1 MAKKIKNPRG
11 IGPRVKDEKAYE
23 RLIKTEIL
31 NPLFRNTMKRLES
44 VPKFKT
50 AFENVVNEEFLSLTS
65 KENYGVDVA
74 TEAVDNLRRV
84 QKAQIIR
91 NFQAAL
97 GIDVNPFMSDLNI
110 RAVMNQAIFDNVALI
125 RSIPQKLNLE
135 IVSTIQKTFEEKG
148 FDEQEMIKVIENRFK
163 VAGSRAK
170 LIASDQTGKIIGNL
184 NEARQTDL
192 GVTSYKWRTM
202 EDQAVVGTPGGLYP
216 KGNPAHMNHFE
227 RDGVVFLW
235 AAPPPDGHP
244 GQAINCRCF
253 AQAIIPEVQLQEANA

>member
-11 IGPRVKDEKAYE
+11 IGPRRKDEKAYE

-31 NPLFRNTMKRLES
+31 NPLFQNTMNRLES

-50 AFENVVNEEFLSLTS
+50 AFENVVNQEFLSFTS
-65 KENYGVDVA
+65 TENFGVSVA

-84 QKAQIIR
+84 QKAQIIK

-97 GIDVNPFMSDLNI
+97 GIDINPFMSDLNI
-110 RAVMNQAIFDNVALI
+110 RAAMNQAVFDNVALI
-125 RSIPQKLNLE
+125 KSIPQRLNLE
-135 IVSTIQKTFEEKG
+135 IVSVIQKTFEEKG
-148 FDEQEMIKVIENRFK
+148 FDEQEMIRVIENRFK
-163 VAGSRAK
+163 VAGNRAK

-184 NEARQTDL
+184 NEARQTDI

-202 EDQAVVGTPGGLYP
+202 EDEAVVGTPGGLYP
-216 KGNPAHMNHFE
+216 RGNPKHMNHFE

-253 AQAIIPEVQLQEANA
+253 AQAIIPGLELQEAA

>member
-31 NPLFRNTMKRLES
+31 NPLFKNTIRRLNS

-50 AFENVVNEEFLSLTS
+50 AFENVVNQEFLSFTS
-65 KENYGVDVA
+65 KENFGVDVA

-110 RAVMNQAIFDNVALI
+110 KAQMNQAIFDNVALI
-125 RSIPQKLNLE
+125 RSIPQRLNLE
-135 IVSTIQKTFEEKG
+135 IVEQIQKTFEVKG

-184 NEARQTDL
+184 NQARQTDI
-192 GVTSYKWRTM
+192 GVTSYTWRTM
-202 EDQAVVGTPGGLYP
+202 EDEAVVGTPGGKYP
-216 KGNPAHMNHFE
+216 KGNPQHMNHFE
-227 RDGVVFLW
+227 RDGVIFLW

-244 GQAINCRCF
+244 GQAIGCRCF
-253 AQAIIPEVQLQEANA
+253 AQAIIPGLELQEAA